1 VGLLVKTAPTSAMA
15 DDDSVFAL
23 LPSQTH
29 CCCGER
35 VTMDTCMVV
44 SVSAIMAMS
53 VVGVARTMRIFALK
67 MFDGLTVVT
76 AS

>member
-1 VGLLVKTAPTSAMA
+1 
-15 DDDSVFAL
+15 
-23 LPSQTH
+23 
-29 CCCGER
+29 
-35 VTMDTCMVV
+35 MVV

-67 MFDGLTVVT
+67 MFDGFTVVT